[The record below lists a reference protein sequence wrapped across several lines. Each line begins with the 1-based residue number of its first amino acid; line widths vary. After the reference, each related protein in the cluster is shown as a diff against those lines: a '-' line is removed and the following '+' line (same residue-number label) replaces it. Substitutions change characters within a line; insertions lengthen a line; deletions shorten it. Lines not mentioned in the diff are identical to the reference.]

1 MKEKILEILSEIR
14 PECDFTK
21 SVDYIKEG
29 MLDSL
34 DIVSL
39 VDSLEEEFSISIPGT
54 DISFKNFGSIEA
66 IIDMVEKYKLD

>member
-1 MKEKILEILSEIR
+1 MRKKIIEILSDIR

-21 SVDYIKEG
+21 GDDFIKEG

-66 IIDMVEKYKLD
+66 IIELVEKYK